1 MDQNFH
7 VSLSPAISLQFFD
20 TGKCCCCPV
29 VMASKKTISQKA
41 SIMEELAKRAS
52 AHVNLDF
59 STFCVYVALRLP
71 SKNHTFGAQKEPSS

>member
-1 MDQNFH
+1 MDQSFQ
-7 VSLSPAISLQFFD
+7 VSLSPAFSLQFFD

-52 AHVNLDF
+52 AHGNLDF
-59 STFCVYVALRLP
+59 LTFCDYVAIRLP
-71 SKNHTFGAQKEPSS
+71 PKILTFWCTKRTI